1 MGTNSWTCGDS
12 PLTSFAADYREA
24 LVGLGYRPGP
34 VEQRLA
40 EMGWLSCW
48 MADEGLAVDEL
59 TVGRVDE
66 FVDTCAGLG
75 RRIPSRRPLLEVLVV
90 LLRRVGCAPEAA
102 VAEPTPTEELLDR
115 YAVYLTRERGL
126 APSTVDR
133 YVRMAKVFLTER
145 AARVGGTGAE
155 GLEAADVFTY
165 LLDSCGRLSVASA
178 KREAGDLRSLLRF
191 LYWDRII
198 EVDLGTAMPPVAG
211 WRNTGIP
218 QSVSP
223 VEVRALL
230 DGCDR
235 SRSGGERDR
244 DLDAR
249 CPSRAS
255 RARSPVWSWTI
266 STGVPERSW
275 CGARAVVSTGY
286 RFPPMLGKHW
296 SDISNRADRPAT
308 SDTCS

>member
-230 DGCDR
+230 GR
-235 SRSGGERDR
+235 
-244 DLDAR
+244 L
-249 CPSRAS
+249 
-255 RARSPVWSWTI
+255 
-266 STGVPERSW
+266 
-275 CGARAVVSTGY
+275 
-286 RFPPMLGKHW
+286 
-296 SDISNRADRPAT
+296 
-308 SDTCS
+308 